1 MSESFKESINFVE
14 PPAYIVESVYSE
26 YTRALRGKNLFQA
39 LVRFLSHKN
48 RKSKFSRENLIEMG
62 AKFPNPRLEELVKKI
77 VGKFQEY
84 G

>member
-1 MSESFKESINFVE
+1 
-14 PPAYIVESVYSE
+14 
-26 YTRALRGKNLFQA
+26 L
-39 LVRFLSHKN
+39 RFLSHKN
-48 RKSKFSRENLIEMG
+48 RESKYSRANLIEMG